1 MKYFGAIDQG
11 TTSSRF
17 IVFDE
22 TGSIVKQH
30 QQEFTQYLPDEVS
43 VEHDPNEIWESVLNC
58 INEVDKEFSIDQLDS
73 IGITNQRETTLA
85 WRKSTAEPLHNA
97 LVWQDTRTQNI
108 CDELKGL
115 TELEE
120 SFNKTGLPIATY
132 FSLSKILWLLLTG
145 EHVTD
150 VTNASRTLLMDLE
163 TLNWMKDI
171 LMTLDIPESSLPKIK
186 PSLYNFG
193 TNSDLLKS
201 VPLTS
206 VLGDQQ
212 AALFGQNCINSG
224 DVKNTY
230 GTRLLCVNKYRK

>member
-115 TELEE
+115 SELEE

-132 FSLSKILWLLLTG
+132 FSLSKILWLLRNVDEVKQAREDNDLSFGTIDSWLLFKLTG

-163 TLNWMKDI
+163 TLNWMKNI
-171 LMTLDIPESSLPKIK
+171 LMTCLLYTSPSPRDKRQSRMPSS
-186 PSLYNFG
+186 
-193 TNSDLLKS
+193 
-201 VPLTS
+201 
-206 VLGDQQ
+206 
-212 AALFGQNCINSG
+212 A
-224 DVKNTY
+224 
-230 GTRLLCVNKYRK
+230 